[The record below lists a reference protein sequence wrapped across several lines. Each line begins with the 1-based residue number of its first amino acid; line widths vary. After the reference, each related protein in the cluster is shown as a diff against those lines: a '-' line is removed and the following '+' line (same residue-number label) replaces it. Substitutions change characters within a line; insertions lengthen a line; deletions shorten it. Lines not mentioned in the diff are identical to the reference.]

1 MKSVGGENISCKEG
15 ILGTIRALSPHAIY
29 RQYKQISSKQK
40 SPLPSSK
47 PCPVHFCLT
56 PTSFK
61 SLELYCIYFKLLFWI
76 LVWWRADPS
85 PAKMAHNGWQALLWT
100 RQGETSERGAR
111 WVYISQSE
119 GFILTNERT
128 ASSSGR
134 MESDS
139 STERDQGQHRSRPRS
154 RARFGA
160 NSKHRSVF
168 SILASDW
175 SVKLFLL
182 TSDWSV
188 MNILISL
195 SVSET

>member
-1 MKSVGGENISCKEG
+1 MPYIDNTSRFQANK
-15 ILGTIRALSPHAIY
+15 
-29 RQYKQISSKQK
+29 K

-61 SLELYCIYFKLLFWI
+61 WLGLYCQEYISNILFWI
-76 LVWWRADPS
+76 LVWWRADTS
-85 PAKMAHNGWQALLWT
+85 PTEMAHNGWQALLRT
-100 RQGETSERGAR
+100 RQGETSKRGAR
-111 WVYISQSE
+111 WEYISQSE

-128 ASSSGR
+128 ASSPGR

-160 NSKHRSVF
+160 SSKHRSV
-168 SILASDW
+168 SAA
-175 SVKLFLL
+175 
-182 TSDWSV
+182 V
-188 MNILISL
+188 MNMVWIC
-195 SVSET
+195 